1 MRFLIVRT
9 DIRAVPTDQLAAAWA
24 DGEPVRD
31 EQVAP
36 EPRRQ
41 TVCAEDRDAAMVL
54 ARAFSAVGAVRAGRQ
69 RVKVVRLSEP
79 SDRPFRPDR
88 RVSGNRPSS
97 LDRALSLDRT
107 VNAGPAPRPE
117 RTANPV
123 PRQRTEPPARFGRH
137 HGVNSDTGTM

>member
-9 DIRAVPTDQLAAAWA
+9 DVRAIGNDELVAAWA
-24 DGEPVRD
+24 DGQPVRD

-54 ARAFSAVGAVRAGRQ
+54 ARALSAVGAVRSGRQ
-69 RVKVVRLSEP
+69 RVKVVRLHD

-88 RVSGNRPSS
+88 RGGGNRPSS
-97 LDRALSLDRT
+97 LDRTLSLDRS
-107 VNAGPAPRPE
+107 VNAGPAPRPG
-117 RTANPV
+117 RTGVTDPT
-123 PRQRTEPPARFGRH
+123 PRFPQQPGSPPAWG
-137 HGVNSDTGTM
+137 S